1 MLLALGAIL
10 GLLGIFFAYRII
22 RPRLQRDKKY
32 DGGSVSDYWLQQ
44 QRGQA
49 DDSR

>member
-1 MLLALGAIL
+1 MLLAVGTTL
-10 GLLGIFFAYRII
+10 GLLGSYFAYRII
-22 RPRLQRDKKY
+22 RPRLRREQKY

-49 DDSR
+49 DDNR